1 MQDDEAVGRARD
13 YRLRMPQ
20 PPSPESARGDAALAR
35 ALALV
40 RDLRARCPWDHAQT
54 RETLR
59 PYLVEEALELDQA
72 LKDGEPAEL
81 RDELGDLLLH
91 LAFQLVIG
99 EETREFD
106 AEAVTRALEEK
117 MWRRHPKLF
126 GDSEAPDHEGWERV
140 KKRERGAGSGTL
152 RGLPPSLPPLLRAY
166 RLQERA
172 AGVGFDWP
180 DAKGPMQKV
189 KEEIRELEAALPPEG
204 TAPRSPLSRVAEE
217 IGDLLFAVVNLA
229 RQLAIDPRA
238 PPERANEEFR
248 RRFDGVER
256 LAAER
261 GVDVGRASLEE
272 LDELWD
278 EVKASDSHG
287 HSL

>member
-20 PPSPESARGDAALAR
+20 QPSPESARGDAALAR

-54 RETLR
+54 RDTLR

-99 EETREFD
+99 EEKRQFD

-117 MWRRHPKLF
+117 MWRRHPHVF
-126 GDSEAPDHEGWERV
+126 GDSPTPDHKGWERT
-140 KKRERGAGSGTL
+140 KRKQRGAGSGTL
-152 RGLPPSLPPLLRAY
+152 RGLPPSLPPLLMAY

-180 DAKGPMQKV
+180 DAKGPMENV
-189 KEEIRELEAALPPEG
+189 KEEIAELERETENG
-204 TAPRSPLSRVAEE
+204 KRESVEDE
-217 IGDLLFAVVNLA
+217 VGDLLFAVVNLA
-229 RQLAIDPRA
+229 RKLAIDPRA
-238 PPERANEEFR
+238 ALERANDKFR
-248 RRFDGVER
+248 QRFEALER

-261 GVDVGRASLEE
+261 GVDVGRASLEQ
-272 LDELWD
+272 LDRLWD
-278 EVKASDSHG
+278 EVKRGRAQSPSG
-287 HSL
+287 P

>member
-1 MQDDEAVGRARD
+1 M
-13 YRLRMPQ
+13 
-20 PPSPESARGDAALAR
+20 
-35 ALALV
+35 
-40 RDLRARCPWDHAQT
+40 
-54 RETLR
+54 
-59 PYLVEEALELDQA
+59 
-72 LKDGEPAEL
+72 
-81 RDELGDLLLH
+81 
-91 LAFQLVIG
+91 AF
-99 EETREFD
+99 
-106 AEAVTRALEEK
+106 
-117 MWRRHPKLF
+117 
-126 GDSEAPDHEGWERV
+126 
-140 KKRERGAGSGTL
+140 
-152 RGLPPSLPPLLRAY
+152 

-180 DAKGPMQKV
+180 DARGPLEKV
-189 KEEIRELEAALPPEG
+189 KEELQELEVELPPEG

-229 RQLAIDPRA
+229 RKLAIDPRA
-238 PPERANEEFR
+238 PLERANEKFR
-248 RRFDGVER
+248 RRFEGVER

>member
-1 MQDDEAVGRARD
+1 
-13 YRLRMPQ
+13 MPQ
-20 PPSPESARGDAALAR
+20 QPSPESARGDAALAR

-54 RETLR
+54 RDTLR

-99 EETREFD
+99 EEKCQFD

-117 MWRRHPKLF
+117 MWRRHPHVF
-126 GDSEAPDHEGWERV
+126 GDSPTPDHKGWERT
-140 KKRERGAGSGTL
+140 KRKQRGAGSGTL
-152 RGLPPSLPPLLRAY
+152 RGLPPSLPPLLMAY

-180 DAKGPMQKV
+180 DAKGPMEKV
-189 KEEIRELEAALPPEG
+189 KEEIAELERE
-204 TAPRSPLSRVAEE
+204 TANGKRESVEDE
-217 IGDLLFAVVNLA
+217 VGDLLFAVVNLA
-229 RQLAIDPRA
+229 RKLAIDPRA
-238 PPERANEEFR
+238 ALERANDKFR
-248 RRFDGVER
+248 QRFEALER

-261 GVDVGRASLEE
+261 GVDVGRASLEQ
-272 LDELWD
+272 LDRLWD
-278 EVKASDSHG
+278 EVKRGRAQSPSG
-287 HSL
+287 P